1 MIMNGVGLLM
11 IGVVLLLFVYMLL
24 AKRYHNLPFLPF
36 GFLIVYFAI
45 RAVFQFVGHLPLFS
59 EYDKWIGVA
68 SGVILSWAVVRLTF
82 ALLIELPL
90 KYWKQI
96 EIPNITRDFI
106 LLICY
111 AILFFIVLRARGDVN
126 LAGLI
131 TTSAALTVVI
141 GLAAQTTLG
150 NFFSGLVLQMEHPF
164 SIGDW
169 ITYGSHTGRVIGIT
183 WKSTRIKTRDDV
195 LIYLPNNELSN
206 GILVNY
212 SMPDRRVVCRIDIGL
227 EYGAPPNKVKQ
238 VILDVVKQHPK
249 VLDNPRPQ
257 VRLTSFDDFSINYQ
271 IRFWYQD
278 YIHDPQIKSDINT
291 QLWYALRRHDINIPF
306 PIRDVQHAHIERR
319 HKHQKREQLAFQIK
333 ALLDKVPL
341 LNPLSDENREKIALE
356 ATIQDY
362 GEGEII
368 VQHGAE
374 GDSLYIILDGACE
387 VLFEKKGQAP
397 KKMATMNIGDF
408 FGEMSLLTGAV
419 RSATV
424 KVLGYATV
432 IRVDKALFST
442 ILASNPDIIEQLGKV
457 IAQRQQDL
465 SNEASKI
472 QDKSTAQRKLT
483 SRIKDFFGIK

>member
-1 MIMNGVGLLM
+1 M
-11 IGVVLLLFVYMLL
+11 IGAVLLLFVYMLL
-24 AKRYHNLPFLPF
+24 ARRSRFLPFLPF

-45 RAVFQFVGHLPLFS
+45 RAIFQFVGHLPIIS

-68 SGVILSWAVVRLTF
+68 SSVILSWAVIRLTF

-90 KYWKQI
+90 KYWKEI
-96 EIPNITRDFI
+96 EIPHITRDFI

-111 AILFFIVLRARGDVN
+111 AILFFVVLRARGDVN

-183 WKSTRIKTRDDV
+183 WKSTRIKTRDDI

-212 SMPDRRVVCRIDIGL
+212 SKPDHRIVCRLNIGL
-227 EYGAPPNKVKQ
+227 EYGAPPNKVSQ
-238 VILDVVKQHPK
+238 VILDVVNQHPK
-249 VLDNPRPQ
+249 VLKNPRPQ
-257 VRLTSFDDFSINYQ
+257 VRLMSFDDSSINYQ
-271 IRFWYQD
+271 IRFWYEN
-278 YIHDPQIKSDINT
+278 YIHDPQIKADINN

-306 PIRDVQHAHIERR
+306 PIRDTQHAHIERR
-319 HKHQKREQLAFQIK
+319 YKLQERKQLSLQISEM
-333 ALLDKVPL
+333 LENVPL
-341 LNPLSDENREKIALE
+341 FVALPSE
-356 ATIQDY
+356 DRQKVAEQATIQEY
-362 GEGEII
+362 GAGELI
-368 VQHGAE
+368 VHQDAP

-387 VLFEKKGQAP
+387 VLLGDEGQKL
-397 KKMATMNIGDF
+397 KKMATFNKGDF
-408 FGEMSLLTGAV
+408 FGEMSLLTGEV

-424 KVLGYATV
+424 KALEYATV
-432 IRVDKALFST
+432 IRVDKELFST
-442 ILASNPDIIEQLGKV
+442 ILASNPD
-457 IAQRQQDL
+457 
-465 SNEASKI
+465 
-472 QDKSTAQRKLT
+472 STLR
-483 SRIKDFFGIK
+483 

>member
-1 MIMNGVGLLM
+1 MNWAGILM
-11 IGVVLLLFVYMLL
+11 IGGALLLFVYMLL
-24 AKRYHNLPFLPF
+24 SKRSRFLPFLPF

-45 RAVFQFVGHLPLFS
+45 RGAYEFVDHLPIVTD
-59 EYDKWIGVA
+59 YTKWIGVA
-68 SGVILSWAVVRLTF
+68 SAIILSWAVIRLTF
-82 ALLIELPL
+82 ALLVELPL

-164 SIGDW
+164 SMGDW
-169 ITYGSHTGRVIGIT
+169 ITYGSYTGRVVGIT

-212 SMPDRRVVCRIDIGL
+212 SKPTRRVVCRLNIGL
-227 EYGAPPNKVKQ
+227 EYGAPPDKVRQ
-238 VILDVVKQHPK
+238 VILDVVQQHPK
-249 VLDNPRPQ
+249 VLSQPRPQ
-257 VRLTSFDDFSINYQ
+257 VRLTSFGDFSINYE
-271 IRFWYQD
+271 IRFWYEN
-278 YIHDPQIKSDINT
+278 YIHDPQIKADINN
-291 QLWYALRRHDINIPF
+291 QLWYALRRHEINIPF

-319 HKHQKREQLAFQIK
+319 HRHQTRKQLSLQIK
-333 ALLDKVPL
+333 TLLEKVPL
-341 LNPLSDENREKIALE
+341 LEPLSDENREKIAQE
-356 ATIQDY
+356 ATIQDF
-362 GEGEII
+362 GDNEVI
-368 VQHGAE
+368 VMHAE
-374 GDSLYIILDGACE
+374 PGDSLYIILDGACD
-387 VLFEKKGQAP
+387 VLLEQKGSASKKV
-397 KKMATMNIGDF
+397 ATINKGGF
-408 FGEMSLLTGAV
+408 FGEMSLLTGEA

-424 KVLGYATV
+424 KTLEYATV

-442 ILASNPDIIEQLGKV
+442 ILASNPEICESLGAV
-457 IAQRQQDL
+457 MAQRQHDL
-465 SNEASKI
+465 SHEANKI
-472 QDKSTAQRKLT
+472 LDKLT
-483 SRIKDFFGIK
+483 NEVNLISRIKSFFGL

>member
-1 MIMNGVGLLM
+1 MNGSGFLM
-11 IGVVLLLFVYMLL
+11 IGAVLLLFIYMLL
-24 AKRYHNLPFLPF
+24 AKRSRFLPFLPF

-45 RAVFQFVGHLPLFS
+45 RAIFQFVGHLPIIS

-68 SGVILSWAVVRLTF
+68 SSVILSWAVIRLTF

-90 KYWKQI
+90 KYWKEI
-96 EIPNITRDFI
+96 EIPHITRDFI

-111 AILFFIVLRARGDVN
+111 AILFFVVLRARGDVN

-183 WKSTRIKTRDDV
+183 WKSTRIKTRDDI

-212 SMPDRRVVCRIDIGL
+212 SKPDHRIVCRLNIGL
-227 EYGAPPNKVKQ
+227 EYGAPPNKVSQ

-249 VLDNPRPQ
+249 VLKNPRPQ
-257 VRLTSFDDFSINYQ
+257 VRLMSFDDSSINYQ
-271 IRFWYQD
+271 IRFWYEN
-278 YIHDPQIKSDINT
+278 YIHDPQIKADINN

-306 PIRDVQHAHIERR
+306 PIRDTQHAHIERR
-319 HKHQKREQLAFQIK
+319 YKLQERKQLSLQISEM
-333 ALLDKVPL
+333 LENVPL
-341 LNPLSDENREKIALE
+341 FVALPSE
-356 ATIQDY
+356 DRQKVAEQATIQEY
-362 GEGEII
+362 GAGELI
-368 VQHGAE
+368 VHQDAP

-387 VLFEKKGQAP
+387 VLLGDEGQKL
-397 KKMATMNIGDF
+397 KKMATFNKGDF
-408 FGEMSLLTGAV
+408 FGEMSLLTGEV

-424 KVLGYATV
+424 KALEYATV
-432 IRVDKALFST
+432 IRVDKELFST
-442 ILASNPDIIEQLGKV
+442 ILASNPDIIEQLGEAM
-457 IAQRQQDL
+457 AQRQQDL
-465 SNEASKI
+465 SNEANKI
-472 QDKSTAQRKLT
+472 QNKSTVQRKLI
-483 SRIKDFFGIK
+483 SRMKDFFGL

>member
-1 MIMNGVGLLM
+1 MNGAGLLM
-11 IGVVLLLFVYMLL
+11 IGGALLLFGYMLL
-24 AKRYHNLPFLPF
+24 AKRSRILPFLPF

-45 RAVFQFVGHLPLFS
+45 RAAFYFVGHLSIVS
-59 EYDKWIGVA
+59 EHEKWIGVA
-68 SGVILSWAVVRLTF
+68 SSIILSWAVVRLTF

-90 KYWKQI
+90 KYWKEV

-212 SMPDRRVVCRIDIGL
+212 SKPESRVVCRVNIGL
-227 EYGAPPNKVKQ
+227 EYGASPNKVRQ

-249 VLDNPRPQ
+249 VLSRPRPQ
-257 VRLTSFDDFSINYQ
+257 VRLTSFDDFSINYE
-271 IRFWYQD
+271 IRFWYEN
-278 YIHDPQIKSDINT
+278 YIHDPQIKADINN
-291 QLWYALRRHDINIPF
+291 QLWYALRRHNINIPF

-319 HKHQKREQLAFQIK
+319 HKQHERKQLSCQIEG
-333 ALLDKVPL
+333 LLGKVPL
-341 LNPLSDENREKIALE
+341 LSPLSDENREKIAQE
-356 ATIQDY
+356 APIQEY
-362 GEGEII
+362 GTGEII
-368 VQHGAE
+368 VSHGAA

-387 VLFEKKGQAP
+387 VLLEKEGHRA
-397 KKMATMNIGDF
+397 KKMATIDIGNF
-408 FGEMSLLTGAV
+408 FGEMSLLTGEV

-424 KVLGYATV
+424 KALEYATV

-442 ILASNPDIIEQLGKV
+442 ILASNPEIIEKLGEV
-457 IAQRQQDL
+457 MAQRQQDL
-465 SNEASKI
+465 TNEANKI
-472 QDKSTAQRKLT
+472 QDQSTVQQKLI
-483 SRIKDFFGIK
+483 SRIKNFFGL

>member
-1 MIMNGVGLLM
+1 MNGAGLLTL
-11 IGVVLLLFVYMLL
+11 GGALLLFVYMLS
-24 AKRYHNLPFLPF
+24 AKRSRFLPFLPF

-45 RAVFQFVGHLPLFS
+45 RAVSQFFGHLPIVS

-68 SGVILSWAVVRLTF
+68 SSIILSWAVIRLTF

-90 KYWKQI
+90 KHWKQI

-169 ITYGSHTGRVIGIT
+169 ITYGSHTGRVVGIT
-183 WKSTRIKTRDDV
+183 WKSTRIITRDHV

-212 SMPDRRVVCRIDIGL
+212 SKPDRRVVCRLNIGL
-227 EYGAPPNKVKQ
+227 EYGAPPNKVRQ
-238 VILDVVKQHPK
+238 VILDVLKQHPK
-249 VLDNPRPQ
+249 ILSKPRPQ
-257 VRLTSFDDFSINYQ
+257 IRLVSFDDFSINYE
-271 IRFWYQD
+271 IRFWYHN
-278 YIHDPQIKSDINT
+278 YVHDPQIKADIND
-291 QLWYALRRHDINIPF
+291 QLWYALRRHGINIPF
-306 PIRDVQHAHIERR
+306 PIRDTQHAHIERR
-319 HKHQKREQLAFQIK
+319 YKLQERKQLSLQIE
-333 ALLDKVPL
+333 AILEKVPL
-341 LNPLSDENREKIALE
+341 FEALPDKDREKIAHE
-356 ATIQDY
+356 ATIQDFGA
-362 GEGEII
+362 GELIVRQDAPGE
-368 VQHGAE
+368 
-374 GDSLYIILDGACE
+374 SLYIILNGACE
-387 VLFEKKGQAP
+387 VLLERKRRGTKKV
-397 KKMATMNIGDF
+397 ATINKGDF
-408 FGEMSLLTGAV
+408 FGEMSLLTGEA

-424 KVLGYATV
+424 KTLEYATV

-442 ILASNPDIIEQLGKV
+442 FLASNPDICEKLGAV
-457 IAQRQQDL
+457 MAQRQQDL
-465 SNEASKI
+465 SLEANKT
-472 QDKSTAQRKLT
+472 QEKLT
-483 SRIKDFFGIK
+483 DQVTLISRIKNFFGL

>member
-1 MIMNGVGLLM
+1 MNGAGFLM
-11 IGVVLLLFVYMLL
+11 IGAVLLLFVYMLL
-24 AKRYHNLPFLPF
+24 AKRSRFLPFLPF

-45 RAVFQFVGHLPLFS
+45 RAVFHFVGHLPIVS

-68 SGVILSWAVVRLTF
+68 SAVILSWAVIRLTF
-82 ALLIELPL
+82 ALIIELPL

-96 EIPNITRDFI
+96 EIPHITKDFI

-111 AILFFIVLRARGDVN
+111 AIFFFIVLRARGDVN

-212 SMPDRRVVCRIDIGL
+212 SKPDHRVVCRLNIGL
-227 EYGAPPNKVKQ
+227 EYGAPPDKVSQ
-238 VILDVVKQHPK
+238 VILEVVKQHPK
-249 VLDNPRPQ
+249 VLKSPRPQ

-271 IRFWYQD
+271 IRFWYEN
-278 YIHDPQIKSDINT
+278 YIHDPQIKADINN
-291 QLWYALRRHDINIPF
+291 QLWYALRRHDISIPF
-306 PIRDVQHAHIERR
+306 PIRDTQHAHIERR
-319 HKHQKREQLAFQIK
+319 YKLQERKQLSLQIEEM
-333 ALLDKVPL
+333 LENVPL
-341 LNPLSDENREKIALE
+341 FEALSADDRQKIAE
-356 ATIQDY
+356 QANIQDFGD
-362 GEGEII
+362 GELI
-368 VQHGAE
+368 VRQDEA
-374 GDSLYIILDGACE
+374 GDSLYIILDGTCE
-387 VLFEKKGQAP
+387 VLLEKEGQKL
-397 KKMATMNIGDF
+397 KKMATINKGNF
-408 FGEMSLLTGAV
+408 FGEMSLLTGEV

-424 KVLGYATV
+424 KALEHATV

-442 ILASNPDIIEQLGKV
+442 ILASNPAIIEQLGAV
-457 IAQRQQDL
+457 MAQRQQDL
-465 SNEASKI
+465 SDEANKI
-472 QDKSTAQRKLT
+472 QDKSTVQQKLI
-483 SRIKDFFGIK
+483 SRIKNFFGL

>member
-1 MIMNGVGLLM
+1 M
-11 IGVVLLLFVYMLL
+11 IGAVLLLFIYMLL
-24 AKRYHNLPFLPF
+24 AKRSRFLPFLPF

-45 RAVFQFVGHLPLFS
+45 RAIFQFVGHLPIIS

-68 SGVILSWAVVRLTF
+68 SSVILSWAVIRLTF

-90 KYWKQI
+90 KYWKEI
-96 EIPNITRDFI
+96 EIPHITRDFI

-111 AILFFIVLRARGDVN
+111 AILFFVVLRARGDVN

-183 WKSTRIKTRDDV
+183 WKSTRIKTRDDI

-212 SMPDRRVVCRIDIGL
+212 SKPDHRIVCRLNIGL
-227 EYGAPPNKVKQ
+227 EYGAPPNKVSQ

-249 VLDNPRPQ
+249 VLKNPRPQ
-257 VRLTSFDDFSINYQ
+257 VRLMSFDDSSINYQ
-271 IRFWYQD
+271 IRFWYEN
-278 YIHDPQIKSDINT
+278 YIHDPQIKADINN

-306 PIRDVQHAHIERR
+306 PIRDTQHAHIERR
-319 HKHQKREQLAFQIK
+319 YKLQERKQLSLQISEM
-333 ALLDKVPL
+333 LENVPL
-341 LNPLSDENREKIALE
+341 FVALPSE
-356 ATIQDY
+356 DRQKVAEQATIQEY
-362 GEGEII
+362 GAGELI
-368 VQHGAE
+368 VHQDAP

-387 VLFEKKGQAP
+387 VLLGDEGQKL
-397 KKMATMNIGDF
+397 KKMATFNKGDF
-408 FGEMSLLTGAV
+408 FGEMSLLTGEV

-424 KVLGYATV
+424 KALEYATV
-432 IRVDKALFST
+432 IRVDKELFST
-442 ILASNPDIIEQLGKV
+442 ILASNPDIIEQLGEAM
-457 IAQRQQDL
+457 AQRQQDL
-465 SNEASKI
+465 SNEANKI
-472 QDKSTAQRKLT
+472 QNKSTVQRKLI
-483 SRIKDFFGIK
+483 SRMKDFFGL

>member
-1 MIMNGVGLLM
+1 
-11 IGVVLLLFVYMLL
+11 
-24 AKRYHNLPFLPF
+24 
-36 GFLIVYFAI
+36 
-45 RAVFQFVGHLPLFS
+45 
-59 EYDKWIGVA
+59 
-68 SGVILSWAVVRLTF
+68 
-82 ALLIELPL
+82 
-90 KYWKQI
+90 
-96 EIPNITRDFI
+96 
-106 LLICY
+106 
-111 AILFFIVLRARGDVN
+111 VLRARGDVN

-212 SMPDRRVVCRIDIGL
+212 SMPDRRVVCRLNIGL
-227 EYGAPPNKVKQ
+227 EYGAPPNKVRQ
-238 VILDVVKQHPK
+238 VILDVVKQHPL
-249 VLDNPRPQ
+249 VLNNPRPQ

-271 IRFWYQD
+271 IRFWYEN
-278 YIHDPQIKSDINT
+278 YIHDPQIKADINN

-319 HKHQKREQLAFQIK
+319 HKHQERKQLSMQIEDM
-333 ALLDKVPL
+333 LENVPL
-341 LNPLSDENREKIALE
+341 FEALPTEDRQKIAE
-356 ATIQDY
+356 QATIQDFGA
-362 GEGEII
+362 GELI
-368 VQHGAE
+368 VWQDAP

-387 VLFEKKGQAP
+387 VLLEKQGQRL
-397 KKMATMNIGDF
+397 KKMATINKGNF
-408 FGEMSLLTGAV
+408 FGEMSLLTGEV

-424 KVLGYATV
+424 KALEYATV

-457 IAQRQQDL
+457 MAQRQQDL
-465 SNEASKI
+465 SNEANKI
-472 QDKSTAQRKLT
+472 QDKSTMQRKLI
-483 SRIKDFFGIK
+483 SRIKNFFGL